1 MKASNF
7 LQLKIYR
14 RTFLIYLS
22 IVIVFFFF
30 IISNRYNNARLA
42 GQQFFSEHMDR
53 AFSQAEDEL
62 DSVIGTIDNFLIR
75 LNSSP
80 VLKKD
85 FFYFFGASPAEY
97 TTSRLRSGD
106 MTYESYLS
114 TCDNLVTDCNYLI
127 RYIIYYSEENVMCM
141 EYSPEGYSRCKMIE
155 PQEGEALCRTGY
167 AYTRDIYRD
176 SVYKGKIAFIID
188 VDVPIESAFCQQ
200 GEIAVW
206 LEIQGAG
213 KRLGNAL
220 DGDLEFGEITESG
233 RLQGV
238 FSLTSGKVGKYFYAV
253 NASENYSYLVVA
265 AGRAGA
271 YMQSQIKELWVL
283 FFCLLLVFLLI
294 TMLYMRQFSADGR
307 FLQDILRS
315 VESARNGSFQRI
327 RVGKRRDEY
336 AVIARQLNG
345 LYEYLEALIQEK
357 YELTISQQR
366 TQMQM
371 LSSQLNPHF
380 LYNTLERIRL
390 RALRVQNMEVA
401 QATAN
406 LGLLYRNIV
415 KTEPVITLEKEIA
428 ITKQYLDLM
437 CFLYDDQ
444 FLYHCDVKE
453 EILGILTPKIWMQPI
468 MENFFKH
475 NFKENESIKV
485 IVFTGEKCGEGIRL
499 TFFDNMGNIPEGQLE
514 YLNGCFTPEEGKKN
528 EEDRG
533 GIGLQNVYHR
543 LWLYYGDKASMT
555 IRNNAPSGVCI
566 EVLLRDCAEITC
578 EVSSQAVT
586 EHFFRKEAD

>member
-14 RTFLIYLS
+14 RTFFIYLS

-53 AFSQAEDEL
+53 AFSQVEDEL
-62 DSVIGTIDNFLIR
+62 DGIVNTIDNFLIR

-80 VLKKD
+80 MLKKD
-85 FFYFFGASPAEY
+85 FFYFFGATPAEY
-97 TTSRLRSGD
+97 TEARLRSGD
-106 MTYESYLS
+106 MAYESYLGA
-114 TCDNLVTDCNYLI
+114 CDNLVTDCNYLI
-127 RYIIYYSEENVMCM
+127 RYILYYCEENVICM
-141 EYSPEGYSRCKMIE
+141 EYSQEGYSRCVRIE
-155 PQEGEALCRTGY
+155 PEEGENLCRTGY
-167 AYTRDIYRD
+167 AYTRDIYLD
-176 SVYKGKIAFIID
+176 SVYKGKISFVID
-188 VDVPIESAFCQQ
+188 VAVPIEKAFCRQ

-206 LEIQGAG
+206 MELQGQG
-213 KRLGNAL
+213 KRLGDML
-220 DGDLEFGEITESG
+220 DGDVEFGEITESG
-233 RLQGV
+233 RHLGV
-238 FSLTSGKVGKYFYAV
+238 VALTSGKSGEYFYGV
-253 NASENYSYLVVA
+253 NASEKYSYLVVA
-265 AGRAGA
+265 AGKAEA
-271 YMQSQIKELWVL
+271 YMRTQIKELWVL
-283 FFCLLLVFLLI
+283 VLGLLLTFILI
-294 TMLYMRQFSADGR
+294 TILYIRQFSADGR
-307 FLQDILRS
+307 FLQDILHS
-315 VESARNGSFQRI
+315 VECARNGSFQRI
-327 RVGKRRDEY
+327 RLGKRRDEY

-345 LYEYLEALIQEK
+345 LYEYLEALIQQK

-415 KTEPVITLEKEIA
+415 KTEPVISLEKEID

-444 FLYHCDVKE
+444 FFYHCDVKE
-453 EILGILTPKIWMQPI
+453 DILDILTPKIWMQPI

-475 NFKENESIKV
+475 NFREDESIKV
-485 IVFTGEKCGEGIRL
+485 IVLTGEKCKEGVRL
-499 TFFDNMGNIPEGQLE
+499 TFFDNMGNIQEGQLE
-514 YLNGCFTPEEGKKN
+514 YLNRRFTPEEGKK
-528 EEDRG
+528 EEEGQDG
-533 GIGLQNVYHR
+533 VGLQNVYHR
-543 LWLYYGDKASMT
+543 LWLYYRDKVRMT

-566 EVLLRDCAEITC
+566 EVLIRDDAEI
-578 EVSSQAVT
+578 
-586 EHFFRKEAD
+586 